1 LLVESVGGTLERVP
15 EDEARL
21 FQDGKFVAL
30 LQFAT
35 LISAYQR
42 VVDECAVPREILDN
56 CDHVATLLFSENQA
70 MPVRDGV

>member
-1 LLVESVGGTLERVP
+1 MGGTLERVP

-42 VVDECAVPREILDN
+42 VIDECAVSRKILDN
-56 CDHVATLLFSENQA
+56 CNHVATLLFSEDQA
-70 MPVRDGV
+70 MSVRDGV